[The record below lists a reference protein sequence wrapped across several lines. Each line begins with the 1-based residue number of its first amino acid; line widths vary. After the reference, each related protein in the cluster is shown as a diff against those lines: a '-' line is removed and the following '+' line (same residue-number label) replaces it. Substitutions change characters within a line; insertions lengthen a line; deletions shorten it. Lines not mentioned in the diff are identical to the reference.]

1 MNMNNRKLITG
12 VSLLA
17 VAIASVITI
26 PACKKYADPPPFFEQ
41 DDSTVVLTTRK
52 TLLVVID
59 GGVADAFK
67 TIAPPTITSMLEH
80 GKYTY
85 TGRTEDVSTDGASW
99 KSLASGVSQTR
110 HSISDSTLVFSAPV
124 GGNEHDAPAN
134 YPSFMQYILT
144 SSRADIETTVISP
157 WGYMINKLFPE
168 AEKPIAVANDAA
180 VKDSAVAQLKNGN
193 PDLMI
198 AHFNGINIAGREYG
212 FDAAVPEYKAAI
224 LKVDAYIGELMT
236 ALKARKEYNKKEEW
250 LVVVTTSHGG
260 IGKQYGGSSA
270 AETSVFTLYY
280 NENIKKQELIRGGFA
295 GVQLT
300 GKDATAISAQ
310 LADGSAYNPERN
322 QQTIQLKVKGTSG
335 SYPHFFSKMERWP
348 STSGWSCF
356 ASGAVW
362 AISIRSTTSGERRIQ
377 PGSPPVFNNQW
388 HTLTIVFA
396 DSASK
401 KWLRRY
407 TDGVRHDQTD
417 ITTNYDNGGSIT
429 STSPIRLGFG
439 ADPTYTSTNFY
450 AADVMIFNTA
460 LSDDEIKNNS
470 CLKNVSQHPK
480 YANLVG
486 YWPAADGYG
495 GQFLNKAPAQT
506 NNFVLKGSYK
516 WEGLAD
522 VPCSIDP
529 LGANQIAVQPA
540 NVDIVSQ
547 LFYWMRINIRSDWS
561 LDGGAWIKTFEREFI
576 KL

>member
-12 VSLLA
+12 ISLLA
-17 VAIASVITI
+17 VAIASTLTI
-26 PACKKYADPPPFFEQ
+26 PACKKYDDPPPFFEQ
-41 DDSTVVLTTRK
+41 DDTAVVLTSRK
-52 TLLVVID
+52 TLLIVVD
-59 GGVADAFK
+59 GGVAEAFK
-67 TIAPPTITSMLEH
+67 TIAPPAITSMLDH

-110 HSISDSTLVFSAPV
+110 HGISDSSLVFSAPV

-134 YPSFMQYILT
+134 YPSFMQFILT

-168 AEKPIAVANDAA
+168 AERPIAVANDAA
-180 VKDSAVAQLKNGN
+180 VKDSAVARLKNGN

-260 IGKQYGGSSA
+260 IGKQHGGNSP
-270 AETSVFTLYY
+270 AETNVFTLYY

-310 LADGSAYNPERN
+310 LADGNAYNPERN
-322 QQTIQLKVKGTSG
+322 QQTVQIKVKGTSG

-348 STSGWSCF
+348 STPGWSCF
-356 ASGAVW
+356 ASGTVW
-362 AISIRSTTSGERRIQ
+362 AISIRSTTSGEKRIQ

-450 AADVMIFNTA
+450 AADVMVFNTA

-470 CLKNVSQHPK
+470 CLKDVSKHPK
-480 YANLVG
+480 YANLIG

-495 GQFLNKAPAQT
+495 GQFLNKAPNQT
-506 NNFVLKGSYK
+506 NNFVLKGAYK
-516 WEGLAD
+516 WGGLSD
-522 VPCSIDP
+522 VPCSIDA